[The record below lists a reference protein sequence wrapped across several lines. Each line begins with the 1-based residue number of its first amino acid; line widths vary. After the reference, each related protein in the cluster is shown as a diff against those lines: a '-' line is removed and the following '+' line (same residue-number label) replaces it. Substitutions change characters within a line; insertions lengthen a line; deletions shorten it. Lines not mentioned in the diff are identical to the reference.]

1 MKTILII
8 INGISLPFHVIDY
21 AIEKAKRESYRIF
34 ALFLKG
40 TKEPP
45 KGYVFSS
52 DLGTTETWTS
62 ETDAIKDD
70 EKIILE
76 NMKLVKE
83 MVDNEKISYRSTLKT
98 NATIDDII
106 EISKTAHLI
115 VVDENFDEMS
125 LLSDNKISLKDLK
138 DKITIPIQLVR
149 RNYNH

>member
-1 MKTILII
+1 
-8 INGISLPFHVIDY
+8 
-21 AIEKAKRESYRIF
+21 
-34 ALFLKG
+34 
-40 TKEPP
+40 
-45 KGYVFSS
+45 
-52 DLGTTETWTS
+52 
-62 ETDAIKDD
+62 
-70 EKIILE
+70 
-76 NMKLVKE
+76 MKLVKE